1 MKPFFKCLLTA
12 VLVALFGL
20 VVAAITYRTI
30 MTRITIAQTGNTVT
44 LTVFGHTD
52 VYEVEG

>member
-1 MKPFFKCLLTA
+1 MKSFIKCVLTTL
-12 VLVALFGL
+12 LVALFGL
-20 VVAAITYRTI
+20 AVAAVTYRTV
-30 MTRITIAQTGNTVT
+30 MTRITISQTGNTIT

>member
-1 MKPFFKCLLTA
+1 MKPFFERLLTA

-30 MTRITIAQTGNTVT
+30 MTRITIVQTGNTVT
-44 LTVFGHTD
+44 LTVFGHSD

>member
-1 MKPFFKCLLTA
+1 MKPFFERLLTA

-20 VVAAITYRTI
+20 AVAAVTYRTI
-30 MTRITIAQTGNTVT
+30 MTRITIDQTGNIIT

>member
-1 MKPFFKCLLTA
+1 MKPFFERVLTA

-20 VVAAITYRTI
+20 VVAAVTYRTV

>member
-1 MKPFFKCLLTA
+1 MKPFFGRVLTA

-20 VVAAITYRTI
+20 CVAAVTYRTI
-30 MTRITIAQTGNTVT
+30 MTHITISQTGNTVT